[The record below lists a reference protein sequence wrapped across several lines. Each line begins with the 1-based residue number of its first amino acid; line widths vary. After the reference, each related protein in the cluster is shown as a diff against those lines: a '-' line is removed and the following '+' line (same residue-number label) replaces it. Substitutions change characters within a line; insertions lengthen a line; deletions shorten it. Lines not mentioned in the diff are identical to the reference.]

1 MAKIEVKREFPDM
14 SAIECYRV
22 CVSLIDKLG
31 YKLFKKR
38 DIANLVIC
46 KGVVEGFK
54 VDLSLMVPLGS
65 PTSISVNLSSN
76 DIDESILLVESDRI
90 LDLISNNL

>member
-1 MAKIEVKREFPDM
+1 MSKVEVKREFPDM
-14 SAIECYRV
+14 QATECFRI

-31 YKLFKKR
+31 YNLFKKR

-46 KGVVEGFK
+46 NGVVEGFK

-65 PTSISVNLSSN
+65 PTSISVNLSS
-76 DIDESILLVESDRI
+76 DELDESILLIEADRI